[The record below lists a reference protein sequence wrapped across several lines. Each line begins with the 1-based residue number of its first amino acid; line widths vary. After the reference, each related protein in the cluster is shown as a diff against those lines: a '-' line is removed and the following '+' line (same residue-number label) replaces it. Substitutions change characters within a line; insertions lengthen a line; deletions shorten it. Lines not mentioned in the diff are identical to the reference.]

1 MATVVA
7 DVTLVERLTEQFGHQ
22 RLEERFS
29 NRRAESRGSQF
40 FGLVNN
46 VHVKFGSVHPSSW
59 ILREKATTIGKH
71 TRHTNHGN
79 EAGCAS
85 RDVQELFVIDSPQ
98 QRISEIRVVKRNL
111 KRIHEAGNISSRAEK
126 ESAFDKEKFGTKC
139 RETDCNEQDDA
150 SSSSDEELR
159 DLFSRDEK
167 LVTTD
172 MSVGESVYVKC
183 NPLLRPTGSDHASAT
198 RRKRYKI
205 CRGNLKK
212 KIKISRPC
220 LDLEK
225 MEARRLKDIDIDG
238 TKRESIF
245 HPIHQVN

>member
-29 NRRAESRGSQF
+29 SRRAESRGSQF

-59 ILREKATTIGKH
+59 ILREKATTISKH
-71 TRHTNHGN
+71 KRHTNHGN
-79 EAGCAS
+79 EAGFAS
-85 RDVQELFVIDSPQ
+85 RDVQELFLIDSPQ

-126 ESAFDKEKFGTKC
+126 ESAFDKEKFSTKC

-198 RRKRYKI
+198 RRKR
-205 CRGNLKK
+205 
-212 KIKISRPC
+212 IS
-220 LDLEK
+220 
-225 MEARRLKDIDIDG
+225 MEEANGGAK
-238 TKRESIF
+238 
-245 HPIHQVN
+245 Q